1 MIEELVYPKNGEAK
15 EVLALVDMHGHSRK
29 KNTFVYGPEVP
40 LHHDKYYKMRIIPK
54 LIADET
60 SKFRYFSCKFRHEQ
74 SKLKAARI
82 VMWR

>member
-1 MIEELVYPKNGEAK
+1 MQQERELFLYCD
-15 EVLALVDMHGHSRK
+15 LHGHSRK